1 MAGIPRRAWIAVA
14 IYVALLAT
22 LATSLYDPF
31 ETGEDDSWVII
42 VMLSGA
48 HLAVGIAIAR
58 AWALMLPVVAA
69 VVGFF
74 ASGGEALSWL
84 VFILELPLAAVL
96 TAIGWLIGRRLGPRA
111 GFAAAPVFVLAA
123 LPTAAAAVETFER
136 SRAPHVPATVQRQ
149 LPLDVSLGNLCP
161 GAETPGPLRR
171 DIERRAEVLLR
182 ELDRHPDWLV
192 TNTYYPAESPDVEH
206 RDITVRELAEEQL
219 RDLKS
224 GLDCRLPLRGRLE
237 HALGA

>member
-1 MAGIPRRAWIAVA
+1 MAGIPRRTWIAVA
-14 IYVALLAT
+14 VYVALLAT

-31 ETGEDDSWVII
+31 ETGEDDSWVIV
-42 VMLSGA
+42 VMLVGA

-58 AWALMLPVVAA
+58 AWALLLPVGAA

-84 VFILELPLAAVL
+84 IIVFELPVAAVL
-96 TAIGWLIGRRLGPRA
+96 TAIGWLIGRSLGPRA

-136 SRAPHVPATVQRQ
+136 SREPHVPRAVQRQ

-171 DIERRAEVLLR
+171 DIEHRAEVLLR

-192 TNTYYPAESPDVEH
+192 TYTYYYADSPDSER
-206 RDITVRELAEEQL
+206 RDITVRELAEEEL
-219 RDLKS
+219 RDLKANP
-224 GLDCRLPLRGRLE
+224 DCRLRLRGRLE
-237 HALGA
+237 RALGA